1 MPRKQASLNNISF
14 AQGFLPE
21 YWNWTDE
28 EKKHIGNIKEMG
40 EIIKT
45 RLESGG
51 CEIKEMYAILH
62 DKDETV
68 LWTEYSMIYNKFTY
82 KHVHFVVKLETEK
95 GKTLNVLA
103 SLIGIEARFIEKP
116 RRGKYVYDNLLSYL
130 IHIKYARKY
139 QYNVNDVVTIMG
151 RPYIEHYKER
161 YHSWLQG
168 RAVITEAEIDKT
180 YKLLRMKIYERKIT
194 EKEIVLNDE
203 YRRAYDKY
211 RRQLDEL
218 MSNAKSND
226 MKRKKYLLQE
236 QNKQNP

>member
-1 MPRKQASLNNISF
+1 M
-14 AQGFLPE
+14 
-21 YWNWTDE
+21 
-28 EKKHIGNIKEMG
+28 
-40 EIIKT
+40 
-45 RLESGG
+45 
-51 CEIKEMYAILH
+51 
-62 DKDETV
+62 
-68 LWTEYSMIYNKFTY
+68 
-82 KHVHFVVKLETEK
+82 
-95 GKTLNVLA
+95 
-103 SLIGIEARFIEKP
+103 
-116 RRGKYVYDNLLSYL
+116 
-130 IHIKYARKY
+130 
-139 QYNVNDVVTIMG
+139 NDVVTIMG